1 MKHRYTLPLA
11 DQAATLEEVGGKG
24 ASLARLASAGLPV
37 PGGFHVTTEAYR
49 RFVAE
54 DGLQPAILE
63 AVKAVNLSEPSS
75 LETASR
81 AIADLFARVPMPTE
95 IEEAVARAYG
105 ELPGEDPV
113 VAVRSSATAE
123 DLPDLSFAGQQETY
137 LNIHGLDAV
146 QDAVKRCWASLW
158 TARAIGYRAQHG
170 IDQASVSLAVVVQLL
185 VPADAAG
192 ILFTANPVNGDRGQA
207 MITATWG
214 LGEAIVGGLVTP
226 DTITLEK
233 TSGRVITREIADKHV
248 MTVRT
253 EGGTEERATP
263 ERLRRAPVLND
274 RQAAEL
280 ARLGVQIEGL
290 YGMPMDIEWALTGGK
305 FAILQARPITALP
318 PEPVVPLEW
327 RLPKPKGKYARTSI
341 IELMPEPLTPLFA
354 TMGVDEINR
363 GYQRLAARL
372 GGRSV
377 FPEKFVVMINDYA
390 YYDVAFSA
398 RQLLAILALTPCIA
412 MFAYRS
418 PDRRWKEQAR
428 PKYAECVA
436 RWKEKELGL
445 LPATELLRGV
455 REIFSTAID
464 HYIQALQAGIL
475 PAAYFS
481 ESVFTWFYDKLVRRA
496 DDPAALTFM
505 LGFESLPI
513 RAEKSLYDLAQW
525 CRERPDLASAL
536 VAGTSDQ
543 IAARLGEADPPTGVP
558 LDEWREFRARFAAHL
573 DRYGHAI
580 YDLDFSKP
588 VAADDPAPLIETLR
602 HLVQGQGSDPYRR
615 QQEAADRREE
625 AVRKVESRL
634 KGWKLAWFRRLRNWA
649 QRYAPLRED
658 ALGDVGLGWPQL
670 RKMLLELG
678 RRLTSAGAI
687 QSPEE
692 VFWLTEE
699 ELDALV
705 AALDAGEKV
714 LPDKSK
720 GVEARR
726 ARIRAEKRLIPPV
739 SLPQKATFAGVDISR
754 WMPARAIQEAGN
766 TLKGIGASPGRVT
779 ATARVL
785 RGPEDFGQ
793 MKHGD
798 VLVAAITTPA
808 WTPLF
813 ALASAVVTDVGG
825 PLSHSSIVAREYGIP
840 AVLGTGAATGR
851 IHSGDV
857 ITVDGSAGTVTL
869 PEN

>member
-253 EGGTEERATP
+253 EGGAEERATP